1 IVSPSATD
9 RRHHNLLVVKIA
21 LLLLLQFLLLVLCG
35 SASRAVFPAGL
46 GAVLLH
52 YIWWFLQ
59 FWDLLRLD
67 SLVEAVL
74 DLIIG
79 YGLFATASRLFSDV
93 CAAGLLGLCWV
104 CASVC
109 LWRRG
114 GCECAAGLMCLG
126 CASSFLVVCCFYAI
140 ACLLQS
146 VALQL
151 GIVAAC
157 SSPAAVLDVGLLLFG
172 LTKKVIHSS
181 FYVSFFAVFSFV
193 KCVPFSACVRAEL
206 VCCWFFSLL
215 DGCVVLRSISCA
227 VVLHPQFC
235 CSNFAGSVFLVG
247 WLSSSCCLCVRWL
260 VGFLVQQFCR
270 LFRYNNS
277 SFAATDLLGPLCGVL
292 VFSVWC
298 CWMLQVLAAMSCAAA
313 WLWCSSIVRN
323 WWRSLLLH
331 CLVLVASSRVLRSSF
346 GRFPFLLSVA
356 PLELQQL

>member
-1 IVSPSATD
+1 MCSWVVGPLVILKQSIGCSPCVGLFEGMGSSSFGCIGVAD
-9 RRHHNLLVVKIA
+9 Y
-21 LLLLLQFLLLVLCG
+21 LLLHFVCSSVPEQLGLAGSPIPRARRVSTEGFGSAVCRLFLLLG
-35 SASRAVFPAGL
+35 
-46 GAVLLH
+46 
-52 YIWWFLQ
+52 
-59 FWDLLRLD
+59 
-67 SLVEAVL
+67 
-74 DLIIG
+74 
-79 YGLFATASRLFSDV
+79 
-93 CAAGLLGLCWV
+93 CW
-104 CASVC
+104 
-109 LWRRG
+109 
-114 GCECAAGLMCLG
+114 
-126 CASSFLVVCCFYAI
+126 
-140 ACLLQS
+140 
-146 VALQL
+146 
-151 GIVAAC
+151 
-157 SSPAAVLDVGLLLFG
+157 
-172 LTKKVIHSS
+172 
-181 FYVSFFAVFSFV
+181 
-193 KCVPFSACVRAEL
+193 L